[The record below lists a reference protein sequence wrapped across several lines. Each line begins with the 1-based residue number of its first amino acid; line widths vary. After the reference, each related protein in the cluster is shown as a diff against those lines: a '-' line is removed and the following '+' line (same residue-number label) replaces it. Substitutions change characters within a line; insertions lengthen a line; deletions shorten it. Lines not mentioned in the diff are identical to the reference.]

1 MNFSVNEL
9 YTLIE
14 KEDPQSV
21 ADSFAK
27 TLNEAIKLK
36 AAAAADAE
44 KAKKEAEEKLAK
56 QKEADAKQIGDA
68 CEKYIKTYYPNI
80 AKNLTS
86 LSDFDATLFVAAI
99 DEMCK
104 ELKTVFPTGRV
115 VTSRPRENRIESDAL
130 TKFLRENGL

>member
-1 MNFSVNEL
+1 M
-9 YTLIE
+9 
-14 KEDPQSV
+14 
-21 ADSFAK
+21 
-27 TLNEAIKLK
+27 NEAIKLK
-36 AAAAADAE
+36 AAADAE

-56 QKEADAKQIGDA
+56 QKTADAKKIGDA

-80 AKNLTS
+80 AES
-86 LSDFDATLFVAAI
+86 LGNMADFDATLFVSAI

-104 ELKTVFPTGRV
+104 ELETVFPTGRV

>member
-36 AAAAADAE
+36 AAADAE
-44 KAKKEAEEKLAK
+44 KAKKEAEEKLVK

-80 AKNLTS
+80 AES
-86 LSDFDATLFVAAI
+86 LGNMADFDATLFVAAI

-104 ELKTVFPTGRV
+104 ELEVIM
-115 VTSRPRENRIESDAL
+115 PRSQKVSFATPGNKKIESDAL
-130 TKFLRENGL
+130 AKFLCENGL

>member
-36 AAAAADAE
+36 AAADAE

-104 ELKTVFPTGRV
+104 ELKTVFPIGRV

-130 TKFLRENGL
+130 AKFLRENGL

>member
-36 AAAAADAE
+36 AAADAE

-56 QKEADAKQIGDA
+56 QKTADAKKIGDA

-80 AKNLTS
+80 AES
-86 LSDFDATLFVAAI
+86 LGNMADFDATLFVSAI

-104 ELKTVFPTGRV
+104 ELETVFPTGRV

>member
-14 KEDPQSV
+14 KEDPQDV

-36 AAAAADAE
+36 AAADAE
-44 KAKKEAEEKLAK
+44 KAKKEAEERLAK
-56 QKEADAKQIGDA
+56 QKTADAQQIGDL
-68 CEKYIKTYYPNI
+68 CEQYIKKYYPDI
-80 AKNLTS
+80 AGNLTS
-86 LSDFDATLFVAAI
+86 LSDFDVTLFVSAI

-104 ELKTVFPTGRV
+104 ELETIFPRERV
-115 VTSRPRENRIESDAL
+115 VTSKPRENRIESDAL
-130 TKFLRENGL
+130 AKFLRENGL

>member
-1 MNFSVNEL
+1 MNFNVNEL

-14 KEDPQSV
+14 KEDPQDV

-36 AAAAADAE
+36 AAADAE

-56 QKEADAKQIGDA
+56 QKEADAKKIGDA
-68 CEKYIKTYYPNI
+68 CEQYIRRYYPNI
-80 AKNLTS
+80 AENLNT
-86 LSDFDATLFVAAI
+86 LSDFDATLFVSAI

-104 ELKTVFPTGRV
+104 ELETIFPTGRV
-115 VTSRPRENRIESDAL
+115 VTSKPRDNRIESDAL
-130 TKFLRENGL
+130 AKFLRENGL

>member
-36 AAAAADAE
+36 AAADAE

-56 QKEADAKQIGDA
+56 QKTADAKQIGDA

-80 AKNLTS
+80 AES
-86 LSDFDATLFVAAI
+86 LGNMADFDATLFVSAI

-104 ELKTVFPTGRV
+104 ELETVFPTGRV

>member
-36 AAAAADAE
+36 ATADAE

-56 QKEADAKQIGDA
+56 QKEVDAKQIGDA

>member
-36 AAAAADAE
+36 AAADAE

-56 QKEADAKQIGDA
+56 QKEADAKQIRDA

-86 LSDFDATLFVAAI
+86 LSDFDATLFVAVI

-104 ELKTVFPTGRV
+104 ELKTVFPIGRV

-130 TKFLRENGL
+130 AKFLRENGL

>member
-36 AAAAADAE
+36 AAADAE

-130 TKFLRENGL
+130 AKFLRENGL

>member
-1 MNFSVNEL
+1 MNFNVNEL

-36 AAAAADAE
+36 AAADAE
-44 KAKKEAEEKLAK
+44 RAKKEAEEKLTK
-56 QKEADAKQIGDA
+56 QKAEDAKKIGDA
-68 CEKYIKTYYPNI
+68 CEQYIKRYYPNI
-80 AKNLTS
+80 AKNLNGM
-86 LSDFDATLFVAAI
+86 SDFDATFFVSAI

-104 ELKTVFPTGRV
+104 ELEVIMPRSQKVSF
-115 VTSRPRENRIESDAL
+115 VTPGNKKIESDAL
-130 TKFLRENGL
+130 AKFLRENGL

>member
-36 AAAAADAE
+36 ATADAE

-56 QKEADAKQIGDA
+56 QKEVDAKQIGDA

-99 DEMCK
+99 DEMYK
-104 ELKTVFPTGRV
+104 ELKTVFPTGKV

>member
-1 MNFSVNEL
+1 MNFNVNEL

-36 AAAAADAE
+36 AAADAE

-56 QKEADAKQIGDA
+56 QKTADAKQIGDA
-68 CEKYIKTYYPNI
+68 CEKYVKTYYPNI
-80 AKNLTS
+80 AES
-86 LSDFDATLFVAAI
+86 LGNMADFDATLFVSAI

-104 ELKTVFPTGRV
+104 ELETIFPTGRV

-130 TKFLRENGL
+130 AKFLRENGL

>member
-36 AAAAADAE
+36 AAADAE

-86 LSDFDATLFVAAI
+86 LSGFDATLFVAAI

-104 ELKTVFPTGRV
+104 ELEIIFPTGRV
-115 VTSRPRENRIESDAL
+115 VTSKPRENRIESDTLA
-130 TKFLRENGL
+130 KFLRENGL

>member
-36 AAAAADAE
+36 AAAD
-44 KAKKEAEEKLAK
+44 AKKEAEEKLAK
-56 QKEADAKQIGDA
+56 QKTADAKKIGDA

-80 AKNLTS
+80 AES
-86 LSDFDATLFVAAI
+86 LGNMADFDATLFVSAI

-104 ELKTVFPTGRV
+104 ELETVFPTGRV

>member
-36 AAAAADAE
+36 AAADAE

-104 ELKTVFPTGRV
+104 ELKIVFPTGRV

-130 TKFLRENGL
+130 AKFLRENGL

>member
-36 AAAAADAE
+36 AAADAE

-56 QKEADAKQIGDA
+56 QKTADAKQIGDA
-68 CEKYIKTYYPNI
+68 CEKYVKTYYPNI
-80 AKNLTS
+80 AES
-86 LSDFDATLFVAAI
+86 LGNMADFDATLFVSAI

-104 ELKTVFPTGRV
+104 ELETVFPTGRV
-115 VTSRPRENRIESDAL
+115 VTSRSRENRIESDAL

>member
-1 MNFSVNEL
+1 MNFNVNEL

-36 AAAAADAE
+36 AAADAE

-56 QKEADAKQIGDA
+56 QKTADAKQIGDA
-68 CEKYIKTYYPNI
+68 CEKYVKTYYPNI
-80 AKNLTS
+80 AES
-86 LSDFDATLFVAAI
+86 LGNMAGFDATLFVAAI

-104 ELKTVFPTGRV
+104 ELETIFPTGRV

-130 TKFLRENGL
+130 AKFLRENGL

>member
-36 AAAAADAE
+36 AAADAE
-44 KAKKEAEEKLAK
+44 KAKKEAEKKLAK
-56 QKEADAKQIGDA
+56 QKESDAKQIGDA

-80 AKNLTS
+80 AES
-86 LSDFDATLFVAAI
+86 LGNMADFDATLFVSAI

-104 ELKTVFPTGRV
+104 ELETVFPTGRV
-115 VTSRPRENRIESDAL
+115 VTSKPRENRIESDAL
-130 TKFLRENGL
+130 AKFLRENGL

>member
-36 AAAAADAE
+36 AAADAE

-80 AKNLTS
+80 AES
-86 LSDFDATLFVAAI
+86 LGNMADFDATLFVAAI

-104 ELKTVFPTGRV
+104 ELETIFPTGRV
-115 VTSRPRENRIESDAL
+115 VTPRPRENRIESDAL

>member
-36 AAAAADAE
+36 AAADAE

-115 VTSRPRENRIESDAL
+115 VTSRPRENRIESNAL
-130 TKFLRENGL
+130 AKFLRENGL

>member
-21 ADSFAK
+21 ADYFAK

-36 AAAAADAE
+36 AAADAE

-56 QKEADAKQIGDA
+56 QKTADAKKIGDA

-80 AKNLTS
+80 AES
-86 LSDFDATLFVAAI
+86 LGNMADFDATLFVSAI

-104 ELKTVFPTGRV
+104 ELETVFPTGRV

>member
-1 MNFSVNEL
+1 MNFNVNEL

-14 KEDPQSV
+14 KEDPQDV

-36 AAAAADAE
+36 AAADAE

-56 QKEADAKQIGDA
+56 QKEADAKKIGDA
-68 CEKYIKTYYPNI
+68 CEQYIKKYYPGI
-80 AKNLTS
+80 ADNLTS
-86 LSDFDATLFVAAI
+86 LSDDFDATLFVSAI

-104 ELKTVFPTGRV
+104 ELEFIM
-115 VTSRPRENRIESDAL
+115 PRSQKVSFATPGNKKIESDAL
-130 TKFLRENGL
+130 AKFLRENGL

>member
-14 KEDPQSV
+14 KENPQSV

-36 AAAAADAE
+36 AAADAE

-130 TKFLRENGL
+130 AKFLRENGL

>member
-36 AAAAADAE
+36 AAADAE

-99 DEMCK
+99 NEMCK

-130 TKFLRENGL
+130 AKFLRENGL

>member
-21 ADSFAK
+21 ANSFAK

-36 AAAAADAE
+36 AAADAE
-44 KAKKEAEEKLAK
+44 KAKKEAEEKLAE
-56 QKEADAKQIGDA
+56 QKTADAKKIGDA

-80 AKNLTS
+80 AES
-86 LSDFDATLFVAAI
+86 LGNMADFDATLFVSAI

-104 ELKTVFPTGRV
+104 ELETVFPTGRV

>member
-36 AAAAADAE
+36 ATADAE

-56 QKEADAKQIGDA
+56 QKEVDAKQIGDA

-130 TKFLRENGL
+130 AKFLRENGL